1 MTAGDAVSQPV
12 FDLAVIGGGVN
23 GCGIA
28 RDAVG
33 RGAKVILFEKDD
45 LASGTSSASTKLI
58 HGGLRYLEH
67 YEFRLVHEA
76 LVEREVLWKIAPHI
90 VRPLRFVL
98 PYHPSMRPAW
108 FLRLGLFIY
117 DHLGGRKALPPTRTL
132 DLTTDDVG
140 KPLRP
145 GLFKRGFE
153 YSDCWVDDARLVVL
167 NARDAADRGA
177 VIRTRC
183 EVDHAERIGDT
194 WQITVTDKR
203 QAKTETV
210 KARAL
215 VNAGGPWVNIVSE
228 RLPATRANPHS
239 RLVRGA
245 HIVVPRLFDHDRA
258 YILQNEDQRIIFA
271 IPYEGE
277 FTLIGT
283 TDTDHRASLDE
294 IHASAGEVDY
304 LCESASAYFNRE
316 LRPRDVVW
324 SYAGV
329 RSLQDDGADAA
340 QAATRDYKLELD
352 RENGAAL
359 LTVLGGKITTYRR
372 LAEEAI
378 GLLAPY
384 LPDSTSGNWTGS
396 APLPGGEF
404 AFDAWTKFMQATARH
419 YPNFDRRFF
428 ERLGHAYG
436 TRMQYVL
443 GNAKQPADLGKHF
456 GANLFEAE
464 VRYLIHNEWAQT
476 AADIVWR
483 RSKVGLH
490 MTPDQITALDAWL
503 SELDA

>member
-1 MTAGDAVSQPV
+1 MALGDGSSEPV
-12 FDLAVIGGGVN
+12 FDLAIIGGGVN

-33 RGAKVILFEKDD
+33 RGASVVLFEKDD

-132 DLTTDDVG
+132 NLETDPVG
-140 KPLRP
+140 KPLRA

-167 NARDAADRGA
+167 NALDAADRGA

-183 EVDHAERIGDT
+183 EVHHAQRVGDH
-194 WQITVTDKR
+194 WQITVADKR
-203 QAKTETV
+203 RGVSETV
-210 KARAL
+210 RARAL

-228 RLPATRANPHS
+228 RLPETRANPHS

-245 HIVVPRLFDHDRA
+245 HIVVPRLFEHDRA
-258 YILQNEDQRIIFA
+258 YILQNEDQRIVFA

-283 TDTDHRASLDE
+283 TDTDHDASLDE
-294 IHASAGEVDY
+294 VHASAGEVAY

-329 RSLQDDGADAA
+329 RSLQDDGANAA

-352 RENGAAL
+352 TSNGPAL

-378 GLLAPY
+378 GLLGPH
-384 LPDSTSGNWTGS
+384 LPASSKGKWTGS
-396 APLPGGEF
+396 APLPGGDF
-404 AFDAWTKFMQATARH
+404 AFDAWAKFIQAAASH
-419 YPNFDRRFF
+419 YPNFDRRFI
-428 ERLGHAYG
+428 ERLGRAYG
-436 TRMQYVL
+436 SRMRFVL
-443 GNAKQPADLGKHF
+443 GNAQKPSDLGRDF
-456 GANLFEAE
+456 GATLYEAE

-490 MTPDQITALDAWL
+490 MRPDQIAVLDTWL
-503 SELDA
+503 SEQHL